1 VHATLAGFAVAC
13 TIPLRSSTP
22 GVTPLRHLEHSLHPW
37 VAYLILP
44 LFAFANAGVS
54 FSGISAD
61 ALFGP
66 VSVGIAVGLF
76 IGKQV
81 GVFGVVWMTVKLKLA
96 KLPEGSNWLSIYGVA
111 LLTGIG
117 FTMSLFIGSLAF
129 ERGAFDQLA
138 ATRVG
143 VLAGSIL
150 SAIAGYLLLRQ
161 AFEPQ
166 TKPVPTGAK
175 ESVSP

>member
-1 VHATLAGFAVAC
+1 M
-13 TIPLRSSTP
+13 
-22 GVTPLRHLEHSLHPW
+22 
-37 VAYLILP
+37 AYLILP

-54 FSGISAD
+54 FSGISVD

-66 VSVGIAVGLF
+66 VSIGIAAGLF

-81 GVFGVVWMTVKLKLA
+81 GVFSVVWLAVKLKLA
-96 KLPEGSNWLSIYGVA
+96 SLPHGSNWLSIYGVA

-129 ERGAFDQLA
+129 ERGAFDHIA

-150 SAIAGYLLLRQ
+150 SAVAGYLLLRR
-161 AFEPQ
+161 AFAAQ
-166 TKPVPTGAK
+166 SSTASTSAK
-175 ESVSP
+175 ETVTP